1 MGDWR
6 CGDRG
11 RSLVGRDRRCR
22 SCRWPNSKG
31 LAVLTG
37 RRRARDRS
45 AVVAVV
51 LSFLSPLSSC
61 WTLHDALH
69 PSMLFPP
76 ARSLAFLYGS
86 RLARLVHCSPRS
98 SSVLAPLFQSCSPVC
113 PVCSPWP
120 PTSRS
125 FLLGP
130 PVLAACLIDL
140 PSAPL
145 AARVC
150 ATPAPI
156 NLLYVLVPNRLVRI
170 PPVLLLLPSSAP
182 LVDAAAPRTHNS
194 DCVSFLSTSHA
205 PPRRSTLLSLTSSP
219 FFTPVEAYP
228 FPSFCRPD
236 SNSYTARSATSFL
249 KPAFSFS

>member
-1 MGDWR
+1 MRRMMEDWR

-120 PTSRS
+120 QLVVRLFLASRPRC
-125 FLLGP
+125 LL
-130 PVLAACLIDL
+130 DR
-140 PSAPL
+140 SPL
-145 AARVC
+145 CAARRS
-150 ATPAPI
+150 
-156 NLLYVLVPNRLVRI
+156 RLRN
-170 PPVLLLLPSSAP
+170 SS
-182 LVDAAAPRTHNS
+182 
-194 DCVSFLSTSHA
+194 SH
-205 PPRRSTLLSLTSSP
+205 
-219 FFTPVEAYP
+219 
-228 FPSFCRPD
+228 
-236 SNSYTARSATSFL
+236 
-249 KPAFSFS
+249 